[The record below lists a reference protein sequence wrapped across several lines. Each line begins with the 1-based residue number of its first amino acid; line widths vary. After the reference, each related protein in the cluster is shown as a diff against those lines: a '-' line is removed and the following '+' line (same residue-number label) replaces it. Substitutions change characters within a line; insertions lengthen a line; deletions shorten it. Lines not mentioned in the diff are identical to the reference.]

1 MQVVMCTEFTMLFL
15 VVFMLMCYKSK
26 VCSNVNLQ
34 YLLSLQVNEL
44 FFSDFIIM
52 GTTTVM

>member
-34 YLLSLQVNEL
+34 YLLYLQVNEL
-44 FFSDFIIM
+44 FFSDFLIM